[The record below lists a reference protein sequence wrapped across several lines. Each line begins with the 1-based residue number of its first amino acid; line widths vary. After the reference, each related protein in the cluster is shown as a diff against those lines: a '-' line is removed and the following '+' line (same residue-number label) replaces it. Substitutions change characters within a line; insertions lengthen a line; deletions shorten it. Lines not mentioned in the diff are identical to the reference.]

1 MRGRIVGLVPA
12 LDSEPMTTSRATVNP
27 ARLRAQQLK
36 KLDRESFDVAI
47 IGGGIYGAM
56 LLLHAAANGLKTVLL
71 ERGDFGAETSFNS
84 LRILHGGL
92 RYLQSLDLRR
102 SRESIGEQ
110 GWFLREFPDL
120 VRPLPCLLPLYNQGL
135 RRPFF
140 MRLAFGLDRLVSIDR
155 KAGLAMGR
163 QLPPARIINSSE
175 TMTLFPQ
182 VAVRGLAAGAIW
194 HDAAIPDTQRLVMEV
209 LNWARAQGGVAYNYL
224 DVTDIS
230 IDDSI
235 VRGVAVRDLET
246 GERRD
251 IAAKVVVNATGP
263 GCEDLASRFDAT
275 YTRTTYPSVAWNV
288 LFNREALSDYALG
301 VTIPGPNSHVYFLHP
316 WKGRLLAGTG
326 HEAAQDSTKSQ
337 VDDLHLNRMIA
348 DLNRAIPGLNL
359 STSQIQRV
367 MSGILPVREAGSTD
381 LSKRPIMHDHGAS
394 GGPHGLVSVSGVKLG
409 ASRIVAENTVRTV
422 IRQYFGDRHRS
433 TPQMGDRPGPRQG
446 WQQSARQLGRL
457 EDENSRAQLL
467 QIIESEMV
475 LHLDDLFLRRTTL
488 WEDPS
493 AAMRLAPQLLAL
505 FDWDA
510 RQIDDELNRLR
521 NALEPAT

>member
-1 MRGRIVGLVPA
+1 
-12 LDSEPMTTSRATVNP
+12 
-27 ARLRAQQLK
+27 
-36 KLDRESFDVAI
+36 LDRESFDVAI

-56 LLLHAAANGLKTVLL
+56 LLLYAAASGLRTVLL

-92 RYLQSLDLRR
+92 RYLQTLDLGR

-110 GWFLREFPDL
+110 RWFLREFPDL

-135 RRPFF
+135 RRSLF
-140 MRLAFGLDRLVSIDR
+140 MRLAFGLDRLMSIDR
-155 KAGLAMGR
+155 HTGPQIGR

-175 TMTLFPQ
+175 TMALFPQ
-182 VAVRGLAAGAIW
+182 VAVRGLAAGAVW

-209 LNWARAQGGVAYNYL
+209 LNWARAQGGFAYNYL

-230 IDDSI
+230 IDASN
-235 VRGVAVRDLET
+235 VRGVAVRDFDT

-263 GCEDLASRFDAT
+263 RCEDLASRFDAT
-275 YTRTTYPSVAWNV
+275 YTKTAYPSVAWNL
-288 LFNREALSDYALG
+288 LFNREALSDHALG
-301 VTIPGPNSHVYFLHP
+301 VAIPGPNSHVYFLHP

-326 HEAAQDSTKSQ
+326 HAAAQDGTKSQ
-337 VDDLHLNRMIA
+337 VDNLHLNRMIA

-367 MSGILPVREAGSTD
+367 MTGILPVRKAGSTE

-394 GGPHGLVSVSGVKLG
+394 GGPRGLVSVSGVKLG
-409 ASRIVAENTVRTV
+409 AARIVAQNTVRTV
-422 IRQYFGDRHRS
+422 IRRYFNNRRRS
-433 TPQMGDRPGPRQG
+433 TPQMGDRPGPSQG
-446 WQQSARQLGRL
+446 WQRSARQLGEL
-457 EDENSRAQLL
+457 EDANSRAQLL
-467 QIIESEMV
+467 QIIEHEMV
-475 LHLDDLFLRRTTL
+475 LHLDDLILRRTTL
-488 WEDPS
+488 WEDPL
-493 AAMRLAPQLLAL
+493 AAMRLAPQLLTL
-505 FDWDA
+505 FDWSS

-521 NALEPAT
+521 NALEPSI

>member
-1 MRGRIVGLVPA
+1 
-12 LDSEPMTTSRATVNP
+12 
-27 ARLRAQQLK
+27 
-36 KLDRESFDVAI
+36 LDRESFDVAI

-56 LLLHAAANGLKTVLL
+56 LLLYAAASGLRTVLL

-92 RYLQSLDLRR
+92 RYLQTLDLGR

-110 GWFLREFPDL
+110 RWFLREFPDL

-135 RRPFF
+135 RRSLF
-140 MRLAFGLDRLVSIDR
+140 MRLAFGLDRLMSIDR
-155 KAGLAMGR
+155 HTGPQIGR

-175 TMTLFPQ
+175 TMALFPQ
-182 VAVRGLAAGAIW
+182 VAVRGLAAGAVW

-209 LNWARAQGGVAYNYL
+209 LNWARAQGGFAYNYL

-230 IDDSI
+230 IDASN
-235 VRGVAVRDLET
+235 VRGVAVRDFDT

-263 GCEDLASRFDAT
+263 RCEDLASRFDTT
-275 YTRTTYPSVAWNV
+275 YTKTAYPSVAWNL
-288 LFNREALSDYALG
+288 LFNREALSDHALG
-301 VTIPGPNSHVYFLHP
+301 VAIPGPNSHVYFLHP

-326 HEAAQDSTKSQ
+326 HAAAQDGTKSQ
-337 VDDLHLNRMIA
+337 VDNLHLNRMIA

-367 MSGILPVREAGSTD
+367 MTGILPVRKAGSTE

-394 GGPHGLVSVSGVKLG
+394 GGPRGLVSVSGVKLG
-409 ASRIVAENTVRTV
+409 AARIVAQNTVRTV
-422 IRQYFGDRHRS
+422 IRRYFNNRRRS
-433 TPQMGDRPGPRQG
+433 TPQMGDRPGPSQG
-446 WQQSARQLGRL
+446 WQRSARQLGEL
-457 EDENSRAQLL
+457 EDANSRAQLL
-467 QIIESEMV
+467 QIIEHEMV
-475 LHLDDLFLRRTTL
+475 LHLDDLILRRTTL
-488 WEDPS
+488 WEDPL
-493 AAMRLAPQLLAL
+493 AAMRLAPQLLTL
-505 FDWDA
+505 FDWSS

-521 NALEPAT
+521 NALEPSI